1 MCGAGHKPGPW
12 AVRGWAGPG
21 PGFLT
26 AHSQC
31 PIVITSA
38 GNQPATHTTHIMI
51 NDILSA
57 AETLR
62 IELDKQDE
70 QNAKVVAAKAHLL
83 QLMIDA
89 GPACENTL
97 RVQWGQIQRVTTTEW
112 EYRDRGV
119 TAQNKVVEGAKRA
132 LASASKLLKGLQ
144 DAARAAGKAKAVSE
158 SVSLRIVRGNKG

>member
-1 MCGAGHKPGPW
+1 
-12 AVRGWAGPG
+12 
-21 PGFLT
+21 
-26 AHSQC
+26 
-31 PIVITSA
+31 
-38 GNQPATHTTHIMI
+38 MI

-70 QNAKVVAAKAHLL
+70 QNAKVVAAKATLL
-83 QLMIDA
+83 QLMIAA

-119 TAQNKVVEGAKRA
+119 TAQTKAVEGAKRA
-132 LASASKLLKGLQ
+132 LAAASKLLKGLQ

-158 SVSLRIVRGNKG
+158 SVSLRIVRGDKG